1 MAFGTNT
8 INTYPSYVI
17 AGPVAPQMPYHS
29 LNPQHSISNPA
40 SKSPPSASA
49 PSQPFINQYAQAPQ
63 GLSMP
68 SGMAPYGTPQM
79 VPNQPGQAPANW
91 AEFIPNNQVSTT
103 NGIPKNE
110 GKIYINK
117 KFP

>member
-1 MAFGTNT
+1 MAFGTNP

-17 AGPVAPQMPYHS
+17 AGTVTPQMPY
-29 LNPQHSISNPA
+29 LPVNPQQSIANPA

-63 GLSMP
+63 GMGMP

-79 VPNQPGQAPANW
+79 VPSQPGQAPANW
-91 AEFIPNNQVSTT
+91 AEFIPNNQVSAT

-110 GKIYINK
+110 GKLYDK